1 MMTSSIFKKFL
12 KKFFLGI
19 SKMALKKIPQKNVYK
34 IQDVVHNCLIKKFL
48 DKLSETLEIP
58 CFYYG
63 NILAA
68 VGRLAA
74 FGHEKIDFKFGLFLK
89 SFHLILLFLYLT
101 FYFLS
106 EFNLF

>member
-1 MMTSSIFKKFL
+1 MRYQPCLNTT
-12 KKFFLGI
+12 G
-19 SKMALKKIPQKNVYK
+19 
-34 IQDVVHNCLIKKFL
+34 LIKKFL

-68 VGRLAA
+68 VGRLAV
-74 FGHEKIDFKFGLFLK
+74 FGHEKMDFKFGLFLK

-101 FYFLS
+101 FYFFYLNS
-106 EFNLF
+106 IYFECN